1 MKRRVVVTGLG
12 ALTPLGNSV
21 GESWESAI
29 AGKSGIGPITKFDSS
44 SYKTRIAG
52 EIKNFD
58 PLQYVNKQEVRRYD
72 DFILYSLAAAEM
84 ALADAKL
91 LVGTEFSERTGV
103 IIGSAIGGLTTLEE
117 QLKNLFDAGP
127 RKISPF
133 AVPAILANLAAGQVS
148 IRSGARGPINCTVT
162 ACAAGTSAIGDAYK
176 TIAYGDAD
184 VMIAGGVE
192 AAVTKIAV
200 GGFGSMRA
208 LSVRNDEPQKA
219 SRPFD
224 KDRDGFIIGEGCG
237 IVILEELSFALN
249 RGARIYAEL
258 SGYGCTSDA
267 FHVAAPPPGHEG
279 AARSM
284 RVAIKDAGLNP
295 EDIDYI
301 NAHGTSTPL
310 NDLYETQAIKSL
322 FGEHAKKLMVSST
335 KSMTGHMLGGTG
347 GVEAIFSV
355 KALQEGIIPP
365 TINLDNPG
373 EECDLDYVPKIA
385 RHKEINTAMSNTFGF
400 GGVNAVLLFKK
411 YSESQVSEA

>member
-21 GESWESAI
+21 SESWEGAI
-29 AGKSGIGPITKFDSS
+29 TGKSGIGPITKFDCG

-58 PLQYVNKQEVRRYD
+58 PLQFVNKQEVRRYD
-72 DFILYSLAAAEM
+72 
-84 ALADAKL
+84 
-91 LVGTEFSERTGV
+91 EFSERAGV
-103 IIGSAIGGLTTLEE
+103 IIGSAVGGISTLEE
-117 QLKNLFDAGP
+117 ELKNLFSAGP
-127 RKISPF
+127 RKVSPF
-133 AVPAILANLAAGQVS
+133 AVPAILANLASGHVS
-148 IRSGARGPINCTVT
+148 IRFGAKGPINCAVT

-176 TIAYGDAD
+176 TIAFGDAD
-184 VMIAGGVE
+184 VMITGGTE
-192 AAVTKIAV
+192 AAVTQLAV
-200 GGFGSMRA
+200 GGFSAMRA
-208 LSVRNDEPQKA
+208 LSVRNDEPQRA

-224 KDRDGFIIGEGCG
+224 RDRDGFIIGEGCG
-237 IVILEELSFALN
+237 IIILEELSFALK
-249 RGARIYAEL
+249 RGAHIYAEL
-258 SGYGCTSDA
+258 AGYGCTSDA
-267 FHVAAPPPGHEG
+267 FHMAAPPPGHEG

-310 NDLYETQAIKSL
+310 NDLYETQAIKFL
-322 FGEHAKKLMVSST
+322 FGEYAKELMVSST
-335 KSMTGHMLGGTG
+335 KSMTGHLLGATG
-347 GVEAIFSV
+347 GVEAIFAV

-373 EECDLDYVPKIA
+373 EECNLDYVPNIA
-385 RHKEINTAMSNTFGF
+385 RRKDINTAMSNTFGF

-411 YSESQVSEA
+411 INS